1 MSYDDKL
8 KQIDQGLAAIDY
20 INQLRKTEVE
30 KRTYGRS
37 AIGLPKIKD
46 RAQAWEL
53 FINSVPE
60 ETGHEEGGIQSTD
73 EGIGEGDRPCSG
85 HDENDPNTEVGRE
98 FRESTWEDSDDII
111 LEDELVTYIPKHD
124 KGRKASNGQS
134 NHEAANVESDMPGGN
149 RKGNGGAVSL
159 TESMPIIL
167 EDSADQAGFV
177 DDEDTEERLNE
188 LARWLEESDVDSSY
202 NIHDQKATEQR
213 PPLQDQDISTTEEEI
228 EEENKHDHNYPK
240 TRPGTPIP
248 KHRNVI
254 KHDQGASASVPEQ
267 DIADHNAPKRL
278 KAITTFI
285 KKIEADAERLTSV
298 SPAVNSN
305 DKQDSVI
312 KKGIEKNISSVGTGK
327 ELKSK
332 NGATPHAQKS
342 DQMRGSKDVPVGHV
356 QPTAMTQSVMESCE
370 TELPVELNNT
380 ETFDTYIEQVVANTS
395 EADRFK
401 ILYKSQLDILVKLET
416 LEVLFS
422 KLSDMDLIQQDM
434 RNRVDSLDR
443 SIGKLGLSIS
453 LIEQMISSM
462 RIMIPGT
469 PVVDSKIDRNPTLL
483 PIVGRKGQ
491 KVNDIVDIDMTQNLN
506 CPFKAK
512 SNLILEPLDMAKT
525 NASQFITVC
534 DKSTK
539 NALYGLIIN
548 RVKDIDIRGALLE
561 KLEESETDND
571 IRELHKIIKEVID
584 GNL

>member
-60 ETGHEEGGIQSTD
+60 ETGHEEGGVQSID
-73 EGIGEGDRPCSG
+73 EGAGEGDRSGHG
-85 HDENDPNTEVGRE
+85 HDENDLDTEVGRE

-124 KGRKASNGQS
+124 KGRKAPDGQS
-134 NHEAANVESDMPGGN
+134 NNEASNVKDNLSSRD
-149 RKGNGGAVSL
+149 RKSNGSVVSF
-159 TESMPIIL
+159 TESLPIIL
-167 EDSADQAGFV
+167 EDSADQTGLA

-202 NIHDQKATEQR
+202 NIHEQKEQDQNLL
-213 PPLQDQDISTTEEEI
+213 LQDQNISTTEGEATESDI
-228 EEENKHDHNYPK
+228 PDHNYPR

-248 KHRNVI
+248 KHRQI
-254 KHDQGASASVPEQ
+254 IRRDQVTDASGPEL
-267 DIADHNAPKRL
+267 DPSDHNAPKRL

-285 KKIEADAERLTSV
+285 KKIEADAERLTSEP
-298 SPAVNSN
+298 STAKSKG
-305 DKQDSVI
+305 KQDNVI
-312 KKGIEKNISSVGTGK
+312 KKGTERSINCAGTGK
-327 ELKSK
+327 ELRSE
-332 NGATPHAQKS
+332 NGATQHVLQS
-342 DQMRGSKDVPVGHV
+342 DQTKGNKNVPVGHV
-356 QPTAMTQSVMESCE
+356 QPTAMIQNAMELGE
-370 TELPVELNNT
+370 TELTTNSDNT
-380 ETFDTYIEQVVANTS
+380 ETFDAYVEQVIANTN
-395 EADRFK
+395 ETDRFK

-416 LEVLFS
+416 LEALFS
-422 KLSDMDLIQQDM
+422 KLSDIDLVQQDM

-469 PVVDSKIDRNPTLL
+469 PVVDSKIDKNPTLL
-483 PIVGRKGQ
+483 PVVGRKGQ
-491 KVNDIVDIDMTQNLN
+491 KVSDIIDIDMTQSSNG
-506 CPFKAK
+506 PFRVK

-561 KLEESETDND
+561 KLEESKTDTD